1 MVRVYEI
8 YKFNC
13 LSFAASK
20 SIESNGAEGGEGVSA
35 CKVVKKRIK
44 PRQKCKT
51 LQLLKRTLQGS
62 SQRLCLMSP
71 KLRIEANIN
80 VFADI

>member
-8 YKFNC
+8 YKSNC

-20 SIESNGAEGGEGVSA
+20 SIESNGGEGGEGVSA
-35 CKVVKKRIK
+35 CKVVMWRVKKRIK

-51 LQLLKRTLQGS
+51 LQLLKRTEIVSNVSKRQTKKN
-62 SQRLCLMSP
+62 LMM
-71 KLRIEANIN
+71 
-80 VFADI
+80 